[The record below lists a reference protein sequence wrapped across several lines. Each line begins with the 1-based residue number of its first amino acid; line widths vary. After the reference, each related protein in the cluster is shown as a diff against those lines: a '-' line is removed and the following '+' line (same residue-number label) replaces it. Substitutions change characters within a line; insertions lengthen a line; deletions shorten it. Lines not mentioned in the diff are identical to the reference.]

1 MGYNAAN
8 PPLGDIAMKTGFAAG
23 RFYIVVFAVV
33 AFSISNASGVGAWEG
48 EGPLVIDHACTD
60 LSKIPPAWIDSTCA
74 EFRFYYAHASHG
86 KQITEGLRLIEERD
100 PVFSYEMAYLQLPAD
115 TVALCVNENHLAN
128 PYNYFLG
135 SGLNQT
141 RAMLDSNP
149 DINYSMFMWCDEPY
163 VWPLSE
169 VERYFAAMEILEAEY
184 PQVTF
189 IYATGNAQMT
199 GTDGYRRWLFN
210 ERIREYC
217 RDNEKI
223 LFDFGDMDA
232 WWYNPGTQAW
242 EQNTYEY
249 EGNTIP
255 VEHSQ
260 YYGEEWGHTT
270 FESCEVKGRAMWW
283 TAALL
288 AGWFDS
294 SPTGTED
301 TPVAGALDQNF
312 PNPFNPVTRI
322 AFNLGNA
329 GHARLDIFDPAG
341 RLVKTLVDGNLPAA
355 RHEVTWDGRDG
366 SGRQVSS
373 GVYFYS
379 IITDDFRDTK
389 KMILL
394 R

>member
-1 MGYNAAN
+1 M
-8 PPLGDIAMKTGFAAG
+8 
-23 RFYIVVFAVV
+23 
-33 AFSISNASGVGAWEG
+33 
-48 EGPLVIDHACTD
+48 
-60 LSKIPPAWIDSTCA
+60 
-74 EFRFYYAHASHG
+74 
-86 KQITEGLRLIEERD
+86 QITEGLRLVEERD
-100 PVFSYEMAYLQLPAD
+100 PFFAYEVANRQLPAD
-115 TVALCVNENHLAN
+115 TASLCVNDDYYVT
-128 PYNYFLG
+128 PSNYFLG
-135 SGLNQT
+135 SGLDQT

-163 VWPLSE
+163 VWELSE
-169 VERYFAAMEILEAEY
+169 VEGYFAGMEILEAEY
-184 PQVTF
+184 PDVTF
-189 IYATGNAQMT
+189 IYATGHAQRT
-199 GTDGYRRWLFN
+199 VYGGYRRWLFN

-217 RDNEKI
+217 NDNEKI

-232 WWYNPGTQAW
+232 WWYNPTTEAW
-242 EQNTYEY
+242 EQNTYEW
-249 EGNTIP
+249 EGNTVPI
-255 VEHSQ
+255 EHSQ
-260 YYGEEWGHTT
+260 YDGNEWGHTT
-270 FESCEVKGRAMWW
+270 YESCEVKGRAMWW
-283 TAALL
+283 TAAML

-301 TPVAGALDQNF
+301 IPVAGALDQNF

-341 RLVKTLVDGNLPAA
+341 RLVKTLVNGNLPAA

-379 IITDDFRDTK
+379 ITADGFRNTK